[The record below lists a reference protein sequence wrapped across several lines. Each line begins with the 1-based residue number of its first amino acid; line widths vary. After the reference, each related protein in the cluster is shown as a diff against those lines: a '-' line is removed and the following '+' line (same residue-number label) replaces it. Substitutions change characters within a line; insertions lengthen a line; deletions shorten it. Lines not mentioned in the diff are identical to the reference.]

1 MRVSRGRTK
10 LRLRLTIAIMDR
22 DLRTSRR
29 RSLEGVALRVERL
42 GAGIGDRDL
51 DLLPLDRAAAA
62 RVRTSR
68 VAVVAAVVDATAATV
83 YS

>member
-1 MRVSRGRTK
+1 
-10 LRLRLTIAIMDR
+10 MDR

-29 RSLEGVALRVERL
+29 RSLEGVALGIERL
-42 GAGIGDRDL
+42 GAGIGDRDF
-51 DLLPLDRAAAA
+51 DLLSLDGAAAT

-68 VAVVAAVVDATAATV
+68 VTVVAAVVDATAATV